1 MSEKDISV
9 INIIYDINKENKEN
23 INIFG
28 ENFVKYNKNSYFIV
42 FILK

>member
-1 MSEKDISV
+1 MSEKDISE

-28 ENFVKYNKNSYFIV
+28 EKYVKNNRNKCKI
-42 FILK
+42 